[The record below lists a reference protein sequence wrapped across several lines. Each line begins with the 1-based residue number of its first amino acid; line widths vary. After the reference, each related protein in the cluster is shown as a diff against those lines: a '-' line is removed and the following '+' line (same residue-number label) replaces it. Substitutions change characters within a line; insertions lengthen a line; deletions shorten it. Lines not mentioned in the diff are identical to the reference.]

1 MFLAAAGNARTDV
14 AVGCC
19 CCSCSAGIEEESGV
33 RTENSG
39 PETGVVGDES
49 FVVVTVT
56 EGWFSDFVFLSWEA
70 AVVGDTSMVFCDVDD
85 CSTGFTTVV
94 NCDVEK
100 WSTGSALGVCDA
112 VVAGASVAACE
123 AELVTGTAFCSVVIV
138 AEG

>member
-1 MFLAAAGNARTDV
+1 MFLAAAGNARIDV

-19 CCSCSAGIEEESGV
+19 CCSCSAGIEEGFGV
-33 RTENSG
+33 RTENNG
-39 PETGVVGDES
+39 PETGGVGDES

-56 EGWFSDFVFLSWEA
+56 EGCFSDFVFLSWEA

-94 NCDVEK
+94 SCDVEN
-100 WSTGSALGVCDA
+100 WSTGFVSGICDA
-112 VVAGASVAACE
+112 VVDGASVAACE
-123 AELVTGTAFCSVVIV
+123 AELVTGTAFCSVVLG

>member
-1 MFLAAAGNARTDV
+1 MFLAAAGSARTDV

-19 CCSCSAGIEEESGV
+19 CCSCSAGIEEESGA
-33 RTENSG
+33 RTEKSG

-56 EGWFSDFVFLSWEA
+56 EGWFSVFVFLSWEA

-94 NCDVEK
+94 SCDVEN
-100 WSTGSALGVCDA
+100 
-112 VVAGASVAACE
+112 
-123 AELVTGTAFCSVVIV
+123 
-138 AEG
+138 